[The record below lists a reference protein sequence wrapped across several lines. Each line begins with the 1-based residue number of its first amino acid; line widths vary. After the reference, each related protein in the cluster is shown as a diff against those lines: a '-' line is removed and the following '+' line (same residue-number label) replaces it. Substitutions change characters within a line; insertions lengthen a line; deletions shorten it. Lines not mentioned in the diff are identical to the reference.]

1 MQWCSRGGSWGA
13 PWWEA
18 ACWRHF
24 HHQPST
30 ELIPRGEASAQYQ
43 LALPWTGPIFRKTMS
58 CAGCECPRVLL
69 DLSGRWVR
77 LDTCDK
83 ARFEDLCPCCHWD
96 QPGVAAG
103 SPSPVPRHCHLCS
116 GSWAAWGGINQRSLQ
131 FLCQKQN
138 QHLRMFKFSF
148 HRDKP
153 KGKEGFGLFNSR
165 VQPRCLVEAYW
176 TMVPGWWPGEADVC
190 FSRWVMWQ
198 LRWAALHQ
206 GAEVQAVDWPS
217 APLAAVPCPR
227 AGGVEEGVERWQG
240 QGGHICRW
248 KRVELRERGSTS
260 TRSLVSC
267 PHPAA
272 GGWGQLGDF
281 PEAFGPRSLEVST
294 STRMHGK
301 LSTGALS
308 KTSFASAWEWVRHAL
323 RGGKRF

>member
-1 MQWCSRGGSWGA
+1 
-13 PWWEA
+13 
-18 ACWRHF
+18 
-24 HHQPST
+24 
-30 ELIPRGEASAQYQ
+30 
-43 LALPWTGPIFRKTMS
+43 
-58 CAGCECPRVLL
+58 
-69 DLSGRWVR
+69 
-77 LDTCDK
+77 
-83 ARFEDLCPCCHWD
+83 
-96 QPGVAAG
+96 
-103 SPSPVPRHCHLCS
+103 
-116 GSWAAWGGINQRSLQ
+116 
-131 FLCQKQN
+131 
-138 QHLRMFKFSF
+138 MFKFSF

-272 GGWGQLGDF
+272 GG
-281 PEAFGPRSLEVST
+281 
-294 STRMHGK
+294 
-301 LSTGALS
+301 
-308 KTSFASAWEWVRHAL
+308 
-323 RGGKRF
+323 